1 MPLKTALAK
10 KDLIVPSKIPTR
22 NTIFK
27 APVNLAEE
35 KAYLKIA

>member
-10 KDLIVPSKIPTR
+10 KDLKASSKIPTH
-22 NTIFK
+22 NTICK

-35 KAYLKIA
+35 KTNLKIA